1 MYEKEFL
8 QIADKALPKALL
20 LHGENEYAI
29 EKTLQRYITTLDAKD
44 DLLKLYFEEWD
55 FEQAKNYLSQGSLFG
70 GINLLI
76 IRNDKVK
83 NIKKQNLEL
92 LIEATMKNENNY
104 LVYIY
109 YGDAKSIKETAKL
122 FNKKPEKVEVRFFPY
137 FPKDN
142 IAHLEKEAKALG
154 VDIDYHALTRLLD
167 TLDGNLALAINE
179 LQKLSIFER
188 KVTAQDVDELVYST
202 SPLSIETLL
211 LELFNKADVTQTLH
225 KLLELGEDEMNI
237 LRSTQ
242 AFVYQLFLFQA
253 YIKLN
258 GYINAAEI
266 LGYNPPKNIVDQKAN
281 LANKIKS
288 QSILKIAEHLLG
300 AELEMSKAKAQQKE
314 ALIYT
319 ALSSIQTWL

>member
-1 MYEKEFL
+1 MYEKDFL
-8 QIADKALPKALL
+8 LIAKNELPKALL
-20 LHGENEYAI
+20 LYGENEYGI
-29 EKTLQRYITTLDAKD
+29 EKTLQRYITTLDAKED
-44 DLLKLYFEEWD
+44 MLKLYFEEWD

-70 GINLLI
+70 GVNLLI

-83 NIKKQNLEL
+83 NIKKQDLEL

-104 LVYIY
+104 LIYIY
-109 YGDAKSIKETAKL
+109 YGDVKNIKETTKL
-122 FNKKPEKVEVRFFPY
+122 FNKKPKSVDVRFFPY
-137 FPKDN
+137 LPKDN
-142 IAHLEKEAKALG
+142 IAYLEKEAHTLNI
-154 VDIDYHALTRLLD
+154 DIDHHALARLID
-167 TLDGNLALAINE
+167 TLDGNLALALNE
-179 LQKLSIFER
+179 LKKLSIFER
-188 KVTAQDVDELVYST
+188 KIMAQDVDNLVYST

-211 LELFNKADVTQTLH
+211 LELFNKADITQTLH
-225 KLLELGEDEMNI
+225 KLLELGEDEINI

-258 GYINAAEI
+258 GYINAGEI

-288 QSILKIAEHLLG
+288 QSILKIAEYLLS
-300 AELEMSKAKAQQKE
+300 AELEISKSKAQHKE

-319 ALSSIQTWL
+319 TLSSIQAWL

>member
-8 QIADKALPKALL
+8 QIAEQALPKALL
-20 LHGENEYAI
+20 LYGENEYGI

-44 DLLKLYFEEWD
+44 DMLKLYFEDWD

-70 GINLLI
+70 GVNLLI

-83 NIKKQNLEL
+83 NIKKQELEF
-92 LIEATMKNENNY
+92 LIETTMKNENNY
-104 LVYIY
+104 LIYVY
-109 YGDAKSIKETAKL
+109 YGDVKNIKETTRL
-122 FNKKPEKVEVRFFPY
+122 FNKKPKSAEVRFFPY

-142 IAHLEKEAKALG
+142 IAYLEKEAKELG
-154 VDIDYHALTRLLD
+154 VDIDHHALTRLID
-167 TLDGNLALAINE
+167 TLEDNLALALNE
-179 LQKLSIFER
+179 LKKFTIFER
-188 KVTAQDVDELVYST
+188 KVGAQDVDDLVYST
-202 SPLSIETLL
+202 SPLSIEQLL
-211 LELFNKADVTQTLH
+211 LELFNKSDITLTLQ
-225 KLLELGEDEMNI
+225 KLLELGEDEINI

-258 GYINAAEI
+258 GYINANEI

-281 LANKIKS
+281 LANRIKS
-288 QSILKIAEHLLG
+288 QSILKIAQHLLN
-300 AELEMSKAKAQQKE
+300 AELQLSKAKTQQKE

-319 ALSSIQTWL
+319 TLSSIQTWL

>member
-8 QIADKALPKALL
+8 QIAERVLPKALL
-20 LHGENEYAI
+20 LHGENEYGI
-29 EKTLQRYITTLDAKD
+29 EKTLERYITTLDAKD

-55 FEQAKNYLSQGSLFG
+55 FDQAKSYLSQGSLFG
-70 GINLLI
+70 GVNLLI

-83 NIKKQNLEL
+83 NIKKQELEF
-92 LIEATMKNENNY
+92 LIETTMKNENNY

-109 YGDAKSIKETAKL
+109 YGDAKNIKETAKL

-142 IAHLEKEAKALG
+142 IAYLEKEAKELG
-154 VDIDYHALTRLLD
+154 VDIDYHALTRLID

-179 LQKLSIFER
+179 LKKLSIFER
-188 KVTAQDVDELVYST
+188 KVTAQDVDNLVYST

-211 LELFNKADVTQTLH
+211 LDLFNKADITQTLH

-288 QSILKIAEHLLG
+288 QSILKIAEYLLS

>member
-8 QIADKALPKALL
+8 QIIQNSLPKAVL

-29 EKTLQRYITTLDAKD
+29 EKTLRHYITTLDAKD
-44 DLLKLYFEEWD
+44 DMLKFYFEEWD

-70 GINLLI
+70 GVNLLI

-83 NIKKQNLEL
+83 NIKKQELETL
-92 LIEATMKNENNY
+92 LEMTMKNENNY
-104 LVYIY
+104 FVYIY
-109 YGDAKSIKETAKL
+109 HGEAKNIKETAKL
-122 FNKKPEKVEVRFFPY
+122 FNKKPTKIEVRFFPY

-142 IAHLEKEAKALG
+142 IVHLEKEAKALG
-154 VDIDYHALTRLLD
+154 IDIDYHALTRLMD
-167 TLDGNLALAINE
+167 TLDGNLALALNE
-179 LQKLSIFER
+179 LKKLSIFER
-188 KVTAQDVDELVYST
+188 KVTAQDVDDLVYST

-211 LELFNKADVTQTLH
+211 LELFNKSDITLTLR
-225 KLLELGEDEMNI
+225 KLLELGEDEVNI

-288 QSILKIAEHLLG
+288 QSILKIAQHLLS
-300 AELEMSKAKAQQKE
+300 AELQLSKAKSQQKE

-319 ALSSIQTWL
+319 TLSSIQTWL